1 MSEYKPVTVADHLGR
16 FGAGLVGEGCPYRSV
31 QQFAYE
37 LLNLAQPG
45 QLPAGFVERA
55 IQAAQL
61 LDPALLSSGS
71 NP

>member
-1 MSEYKPVTVADHLGR
+1 MGDTRWAELCQLGQ
-16 FGAGLVGEGCPYRSV
+16 LVGEGCPYRSV

-61 LDPALLSSGS
+61 LDPALLSTGS

>member
-1 MSEYKPVTVADHLGR
+1 MSEYSVAAQRERGLGV
-16 FGAGLVGEGCPYRSV
+16 AGLVGEGCPYRSV

-37 LLNLAQPG
+37 LLNLTQPG